1 MSNLTELKNKRRCEN
16 GDIWFVQAQPEKNGK
31 RERDVKGLI
40 GTFKSTN
47 RNVQKKAAEALVR
60 IGEAAVE
67 PLIQAL
73 KDERWSVRINAVG
86 ALAEIKDAIAKYLEV
101 A

>member
-1 MSNLTELKNKRRCEN
+1 MGIFKPN
-16 GDIWFVQAQPEKNGK
+16 IEKMK
-31 RERDVKGLI
+31 AERDVKGLI

-73 KDERWSVRINAVG
+73 KDEHWSVRINAVG